1 MVENLGSGND
11 WPGLIS
17 VSPLTSIYSRASYL
31 INFPV
36 LIKLPQCHIHKMGT
50 HI

>member
-11 WPGLIS
+11 CPGLNS
-17 VSPLTSIYSRASYL
+17 VSPLISIYSRASYL

-36 LIKLPQCHIHKMGT
+36 PQCPIHKMGT